1 MKNIIYFNHKL
12 LFGNQKNYTSHVI
25 IDKRKPICVCYTTI
39 LNKSNFELT
48 ILNFTSHKC

>member
-12 LFGNQKNYTSHVI
+12 IFDNQKNYTNHVI
-25 IDKRKPICVCYTTI
+25 IDKRRPTCVFYATV

-48 ILNFTSHKC
+48 ILNFTSQKC